1 MRALGIALAVLA
13 MSLTSGGVAYQPSA
27 DVSSA
32 SGAIPSTDLDL
43 GQCRAEQPT
52 LTVFQLPKLVECRA
66 ATVRPLSGAGFNY
79 LPDDRWHPERGVA
92 PPPAAARR

>member
-13 MSLTSGGVAYQPSA
+13 MSLTSGGVAYQTSA

-32 SGAIPSTDLDL
+32 DGADQSAALDE
-43 GQCRAEQPT
+43 GQCRVEEPT
-52 LTVFQLPKLVECRA
+52 LAVLQLPQLVERRA
-66 ATVRPLSGAGFNY
+66 AAVRPLSGAGHNY
-79 LPDDRWHPERGVA
+79 LSEDSWHPGRGVA